1 MSRSLKT
8 SVNHYLKQLS
18 RYALVGVLATLSH
31 YALFLALIAC
41 MPALL
46 ASLLGA
52 GLGTW
57 VSYQG
62 NRRWTFSRATPE
74 ARADQALRFCLTAAG
89 YNLGNALL
97 MLFLLRLEPDL
108 PLLMQVLSTLCL
120 TLVSYWINRTWTFKN
135 EVA

>member
-1 MSRSLKT
+1 MSQLLETLLK
-8 SVNHYLKQLS
+8 HHRKQLS
-18 RYALVGVLATLSH
+18 RYALVGALATLSH
-31 YALFLALIAC
+31 YALFLALIPSL
-41 MPALL
+41 PALL

-62 NRRWTFSRATPE
+62 NSRWTFSRANGD
-74 ARADQALRFCLTAAG
+74 ARANQALRFCMTAAG

-97 MLFLLRLEPDL
+97 MLLLLGLEPDS

-135 EVA
+135 ELA

>member
-62 NRRWTFSRATPE
+62 NRRWTFSRTPPRPGPIRPC
-74 ARADQALRFCLTAAG
+74 ASA
-89 YNLGNALL
+89 
-97 MLFLLRLEPDL
+97 
-108 PLLMQVLSTLCL
+108 
-120 TLVSYWINRTWTFKN
+120 
-135 EVA
+135 

>member
-1 MSRSLKT
+1 MSQLSKT
-8 SVNHYLKQLS
+8 FLNHYMKQLS
-18 RYALVGVLATLSH
+18 RYGLVGALATLSH
-31 YALFLALIAC
+31 YALFLALVDA

-62 NRRWTFSRATPE
+62 NRRWTFSRDAGGG
-74 ARADQALRFCLTAAG
+74 QALRFCTTAAG

-97 MLFLLRLEPDL
+97 MLGLLSLERGS